1 MNNFVKAIISIAIP
15 LGIGAL
21 GNLFT
26 SPEID
31 TWYRTLEKPSWNPPN
46 GLFGP
51 VWTTLYVLMGIAFYL
66 VWKSPKQAGKGMAV
80 TLYFIQLILNLGWSY
95 IFFSRHEMG
104 WAVVEIALLWVFILL
119 TIFSFARFHKAAA
132 WLLVPYI
139 SWVSFAAILNYTIWQ
154 LNR

>member
-1 MNNFVKAIISIAIP
+1 MNKLAKAILSLAIP

-31 TWYRTLEKPSWNPPN
+31 GWYRTLEKPEWNPPN
-46 GLFGP
+46 GVFGP
-51 VWTTLYVLMGIAFYL
+51 VWTILYILMGIAFYL
-66 VWKSPKQAGKGMAV
+66 VWIADRRAGKKTAL
-80 TLYFIQLILNLGWSY
+80 TLYTLQLILNLGWSW
-95 IFFSRHEMG
+95 IFFSRHETG
-104 WAVVEIALLWVFILL
+104 WAVVEIAALWLFILL
-119 TIFSFARFHKAAA
+119 TIFSFARFNKAAA

-139 SWVSFAAILNYTIWQ
+139 SWVSFAVILNYTIWQ